1 MYSHTEPGKENFE
14 IIKRQ
19 RKKRKNNGIKN
30 WRKSQNTLKVAVLFS
45 LKFIRP
51 QKKNNSER
59 RRSPSSFFFN
69 LSEVRKHMLSTHF
82 LPG

>member
-1 MYSHTEPGKENFE
+1 MFSHTEPGKENFE

-19 RKKRKNNGIKN
+19 RKKRKNHVGIKN
-30 WRKSQNTLKVAVLFS
+30 WRKSQNALKVAVLFS

-51 QKKNNSER
+51 QKKNNSE

>member
-51 QKKNNSER
+51 QKK
-59 RRSPSSFFFN
+59 
-69 LSEVRKHMLSTHF
+69 K
-82 LPG
+82 